1 MRTSIL
7 LLASLA
13 FLFASCGKERVRI
26 TGHIANAGKM
36 VLHLDEVD
44 VYDVIPSDS
53 VVLKKNGKFSFTIK
67 TKVPCFYQL
76 RLAPDKIIVL
86 FPKPGEHIR
95 IDADANKMLTSL
107 KTKGSDDTEQIT
119 KLISLL
125 YKTKEKLDS
134 VGNLYESARSDSAKM
149 RYNSDYISILEKHR
163 KASIAYILTHYK
175 SLSSV
180 YALYQQYQPGH
191 YVFYKTTDMQFF
203 RIVSDSLSKY
213 YPKSRHVTALKAYTN
228 NLINDY
234 QSQLLLSKA
243 KKTIGLP
250 AIKLPDTKGDSI
262 TLASQKGKYVLLSFW
277 TSEVGEAVN
286 QNLQWK
292 KIYNKYKGKGFEI
305 FQVSFDNSREEWR
318 QEVSF
323 DELPWINVIDTK
335 YPKTTLIGM
344 YNITDLPCNY
354 LIDKDNATILA
365 KNLTPK
371 QLLDKLEDLC
381 K

>member
-7 LLASLA
+7 FLVSATL
-13 FLFASCGKERVRI
+13 LFASCGKDRVRI
-26 TGHIANAGKM
+26 TGHITNAEKM

-44 VYDVIPSDS
+44 VYDVISADS
-53 VVLKKNGKFSFTIK
+53 VVLSKNGKFSFTIR

-76 RLAPDKIIVL
+76 RLSPDKVIVL
-86 FPKPGEHIR
+86 FPKPGEHIK
-95 IDADANKMLTSL
+95 INADANKILTSL

-125 YKTKEKLDS
+125 YKTKVKLDS
-134 VGNLYESARSDSAKM
+134 VGNLYESATSDSVRI
-149 RYNSDYISILEKHR
+149 RYNKDYISILEKHR
-163 KASIAYILTHYK
+163 QASIAYILTHYG

-213 YPKSRHVTALKAYTN
+213 FPKSRHVTALKSYTN
-228 NLINDY
+228 KMIGDY
-234 QSQLLLSKA
+234 QSQLILNKA
-243 KKTIGLP
+243 PKLVGLP
-250 AIKLPDTKGDSI
+250 PIKLPGLSGDSI

-277 TSEVGEAVN
+277 ATGVDDAVS

-292 KIYNKYKGKGFEI
+292 KIYGKYKGKGFEI
-305 FQVSFDNSREEWR
+305 FQVSFDHSPEAWR
-318 QEVSF
+318 QEVRF
-323 DELPWINVIDTK
+323 DELPWIHVIDVK
-335 YPKTTLIGM
+335 YPNTSIAGF

-354 LIDKDNATILA
+354 LIDKDNFTILA

-371 QLLDKLEDLC
+371 QLQDKLEDLC